1 MTTHTIYQDIFK
13 EQLGTS
19 DEQIKVVI
27 ETGDFNG
34 DGLNDIKVTL
44 SVDDISN
51 SGTEDMIGVAFDIG
65 DDSLISPLG
74 LDIESITTDSATPNI
89 DYTIGQDV
97 VTGNF
102 GAINIAGGGVDTP
115 YDAAVQFNEGGS
127 GDGIVQE
134 ASFLLFSSTTSL
146 DGSSIDDILNGT
158 DWYIRLQSTD
168 GGSESAKTGGFI
180 LDIDAPPTQDEP
192 AIDIETEVSIDG
204 LDIDAPPTQDEP
216 DIDIETEVSIDG
228 GNTWYDADTAA
239 EALKI
244 FEGTKVQF
252 RIVAQNTGNVEL
264 TNVILNDNLY
274 DLNGADPGDTVTI
287 ASLGVGDSYTHIYTT
302 AWEAGLHTNT
312 ASATSDRGATD
323 SDDGNYFGTDP
334 SLSINKVT
342 NGADG
347 QEILAGT
354 DVIWTY
360 NINNTGNVDIS
371 NVNVTDD
378 QGVAVSYVSGD
389 DGDNILEV
397 GETWIYEGT
406 GTATEGAYSNVG
418 TVTGDYTD
426 DNGTTESPEA
436 SDPSNYFGA
445 APAISIDKVTNG
457 ADGQEILADT
467 EITWTYTVNNTGNV
481 GLSNVSV
488 TDDQGVAVNYV
499 SGDTNADGILD
510 TTETWIYEGT
520 GIATVGAYSNLGTVT
535 SSYTDDLG
543 NTANP
548 TDSDPSDYFGAAPSL
563 LLDKV
568 ASFTPYSPE
577 CDKANVGDEITYT
590 FSVTNDGNVAVN
602 DVSIVDALI
611 TNGSLS
617 ITSGVDDDGDGDI
630 DILGVGET
638 ATFTA
643 TYTVTDADGTA
654 GQVVNNATATGG
666 YTDSLGTV
674 ASPESSD
681 TETVLVN
688 RPPDAV
694 DNSYIQTKDRTSN
707 SGNAI
712 ADDTGEGVDSDP
724 DGDNLTI
731 DIANSETTSVF
742 GGTISWNEDGS
753 FTYTPADG
761 FVGYDQFDYTIV
773 DDCGG
778 TDTATVFME
787 VQSQNQ
793 RSIEMDNLTAGLDD
807 LTRQT
812 VADGNVI
819 SGTFDISNASGE
831 PGLKVQ
837 IISFDVNYDQKANSN
852 GKGKWEDVDPLT
864 HTNQFWIDTNA
875 NGLLDG
881 DETLLED
888 LNSHVNHFQTQVVFD
903 DRITI
908 GYSSTFSD
916 PTTGN
921 PIEVPDPIRVNA
933 TAEIYGRDKLFGFT
947 ESFNF

>member
-1 MTTHTIYQDIFK
+1 MTTYTIYQDIFN
-13 EQLGTS
+13 EQLGHS

-65 DDSLISPLG
+65 DDSLINSLG

-102 GAINIAGGGVDTP
+102 GAINIAGGGVDTS
-115 YDAAVQFNEGGS
+115 YDAAVQFNEGGYS
-127 GDGIVQE
+127 NGIVQE
-134 ASFLLFSSTTSL
+134 ASFLLSSSTTSL
-146 DGSSIDDILNGT
+146 DSSLINSILNGT

-168 GGSESAKTGGFI
+168 GGEQSAKTGGFI
-180 LDIDAPPTQDEP
+180 LDIGDFPTQDEP
-192 AIDIETEVSIDG
+192 AIDIEKEVSIEDDNIG
-204 LDIDAPPTQDEP
+204 D
-216 DIDIETEVSIDG
+216 
-228 GNTWYDADTAA
+228 DADTA
-239 EALKI
+239 
-244 FEGTKVQF
+244 V
-252 RIVAQNTGNVEL
+252 
-264 TNVILNDNLY
+264 Y
-274 DLNGADPGDTVTI
+274 DD
-287 ASLGVGDSYTHIYTT
+287 
-302 AWEAGLHTNT
+302 
-312 ASATSDRGATD
+312 
-323 SDDGNYFGTDP
+323 NYFRADP

-342 NGADG
+342 NGADEP
-347 QEILAGT
+347 EILAGSDFT
-354 DVIWTY
+354 WTY
-360 NINNTGNVDIS
+360 NVNNTGNVDIS
-371 NVNVTDD
+371 NINVTHEE
-378 QGVAVSYVSGD
+378 GVPMSYVSGD

-397 GETWIYEGT
+397 GETWIYERT
-406 GTATEGAYSNVG
+406 GTATEGVYSNVG
-418 TVTGDYTD
+418 TVTGDYTN
-426 DNGTTESPEA
+426 DNGITESLEA
-436 SDPSNYFGA
+436 SDSSDYFGA

-457 ADGQEILADT
+457 ADGQEILAGT

-481 GLSNVSV
+481 ELSNVSV

-499 SGDTNADGILD
+499 SGDTDADGILD

-543 NTANP
+543 NIANP
-548 TDSDPSDYFGAAPSL
+548 TDSDPSDYFGADPSL

-568 ASFTPYSPE
+568 ASFTAYSPE
-577 CDKANVGDEITYT
+577 LDKVNVGDEITYT

-602 DVSIVDALI
+602 DVSIADTLI

-617 ITSGVDDDGDGDI
+617 ITSGVDGDGDGDI
-630 DILGVGET
+630 DTLGVGET

-654 GQVVNNATATGG
+654 GQVVNSATAIGG

-688 RPPDAV
+688 RSPDAV
-694 DNSYIQTKDRTSN
+694 DNSYIQTKDQTSI

-724 DGDNLTI
+724 DGDHLTI

-807 LTRQT
+807 LTGQT
-812 VADGNVI
+812 VADVNVI
-819 SGTFDISNASGE
+819 SGTFDISNASGD

-837 IISFDVNYDQKANSN
+837 IISVNVNYDQKANPN
-852 GKGKWEDVDPLT
+852 GKGKWEDVDSLT

-888 LNSHVNHFQTQVVFD
+888 LNPHVNRFQTQAVFD
-903 DRITI
+903 GQITI

-916 PTTGN
+916 PTTGD
-921 PIEVPDPIRVNA
+921 PIEVPDSIRVNA